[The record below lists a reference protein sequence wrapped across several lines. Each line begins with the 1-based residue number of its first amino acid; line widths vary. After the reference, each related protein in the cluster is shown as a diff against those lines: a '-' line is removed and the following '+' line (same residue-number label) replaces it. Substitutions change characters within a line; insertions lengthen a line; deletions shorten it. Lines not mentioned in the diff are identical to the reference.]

1 MLFMISFTE
10 DQAVAG
16 NWKILVKKSGSGG
29 INIAGSNLLIVRSL
43 VLRCTFSI
51 LGLGSALEQNKW
63 LH

>member
-1 MLFMISFTE
+1 MSFMNSFTE

-29 INIAGSNLLIVRSL
+29 INIAGSNLLIVRSH

-51 LGLGSALEQNKW
+51 LGSGSAVVQNEW